1 VPLSPRVRSVLVNHM
16 KRQTELRAYDKDLD
30 LVFGDLDGRPADSR
44 NILRRHVKPIAK
56 KAGIKRSVTL
66 YGLRHTF
73 MTIATND
80 TGSAK
85 LTSEVLGHQDVSFS
99 QNTYQDPQ
107 QEDLRRTAIA
117 MDAYIP
123 DEDVT
128 DEDVPDADETQA
140 AD

>member
-1 VPLSPRVRSVLVNHM
+1 
-16 KRQTELRAYDKDLD
+16 
-30 LVFGDLDGRPADSR
+30 
-44 NILRRHVKPIAK
+44 
-56 KAGIKRSVTL
+56 
-66 YGLRHTF
+66 